1 MWPRKME
8 EEEEEEEEKGETKG
22 SRELVSKNLRSFLS
36 CAGGRGRGGD
46 RAREVFFSRKRRNY
60 YTRKYTRPAR

>member
-8 EEEEEEEEKGETKG
+8 EEEEGETKG

-36 CAGGRGRGGD
+36 CAGEGGGGD

-60 YTRKYTRPAR
+60 CTRKYTRPAR